1 MMGLS
6 ADTLGNHNFDRG
18 SAYLRQV
25 LIPLADYPYLASNV
39 VYANNNKLPPE
50 WKASQV
56 FNFGGFKLG
65 VIGFTLP
72 ELPSLIFPGYLDPF
86 MVTDPALAINTEAAR
101 LRSKSNV
108 NAVIAVGHMGLD
120 GTSVTDP
127 LPSSELLLLAQNL
140 VGVDA
145 LFGGHTHSEYI
156 TYLKTNPNQ
165 GMLVTE
171 SPNSGTR
178 FNRIRLTIDTNTK
191 KVVYTTAD
199 FHKPWDI
206 GITADPAIQVYIDQL
221 NAELGPIFNTVV
233 GNSTVTIPRSDF
245 CGRSDGRLCE
255 SKIGD
260 VTADALRKTYT
271 TDFAITNSG
280 GLRADSDLPCH
291 RSPR

>member
-206 GITADPAIQVYIDQL
+206 GITADPAIQVI
-221 NAELGPIFNTVV
+221 
-233 GNSTVTIPRSDF
+233 
-245 CGRSDGRLCE
+245 
-255 SKIGD
+255 
-260 VTADALRKTYT
+260 
-271 TDFAITNSG
+271 
-280 GLRADSDLPCH
+280 H
-291 RSPR
+291 RSTQCRVGSHLQHGRWEFNGNNSSFRFLWSFRWSAMRIKDW